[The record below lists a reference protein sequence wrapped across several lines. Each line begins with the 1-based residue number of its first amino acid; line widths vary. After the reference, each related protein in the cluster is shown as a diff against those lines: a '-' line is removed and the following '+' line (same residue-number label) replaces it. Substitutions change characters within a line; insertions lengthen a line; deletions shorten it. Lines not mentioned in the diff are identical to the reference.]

1 MFATPFYHSTFK
13 RLVAGFGKLFAD
25 IHVIRRAANG
35 AEKERMKVP
44 LTYGPAERY
53 LARLLEDPD
62 LMKGYAFKLPMM
74 SFEIKTIQY
83 DNARKLNTIK
93 KNVQPIPDK
102 LGNVI
107 RQYQGVPYKIG
118 IDLSILCKY
127 IDDAN
132 QIVEQILPWFTPAYT
147 ITLHTIPEM
156 NYKDDFPVVLQ
167 AVNLNDNYE
176 DDWKTRRNVTWTLSF
191 EVSGMFYGPVV
202 EKKLI
207 TNVQTDLHTYNLNQ
221 NPDSLEQRTNIPR
234 QSRLVASATDA
245 ESYQDDFGY
254 LLDKMVI
261 GVEDPDNSLE
271 EGLVYD
277 PITDTDVPAA
287 ITYKPKTVKYKG
299 KVSKPKLV

>member
-1 MFATPFYHSTFK
+1 MFNAPFYHSTFK

-25 IHVIRRAANG
+25 IHVVRRFPNG
-35 AEKERMKVP
+35 VEKERMKVP

-53 LARLLEDPD
+53 LARLMEDPD
-62 LMKGYAFKLPMM
+62 LMRGYAIKLPMM

-83 DNARKLNTIK
+83 DSARKLNTIK
-93 KNVQPIPDK
+93 KNIQPIPDK

-147 ITLHTIPEM
+147 ITLNTIPEM
-156 NYKDDFPVVLQ
+156 NYKDDFPVILQ

-191 EVSGMFYGPVV
+191 EVAGMFYGPVV

-207 TNVQTDLHTYNLNQ
+207 TNVQTDIHAYNAEQ

-234 QSRLVASATDA
+234 QSRLTAAVEDA
-245 ESYQDDFGY
+245 ENYQDDFGY
-254 LLDKMVI
+254 SIEKFNFND
-261 GVEDPDNSLE
+261 
-271 EGLVYD
+271 GLVYD
-277 PITDTDVPAA
+277 PKTDTDV
-287 ITYKPKTVKYKG
+287 KPKVTFKPKSAKYKG
-299 KVSKPKLV
+299 KVSRPKLV

>member
-1 MFATPFYHSTFK
+1 MFNAPFYHSTFK

-25 IHVIRRAANG
+25 IHVVRRAENG
-35 AEKERMKVP
+35 REKERLKVP

-53 LARLLEDPD
+53 LARLMEDPD
-62 LMKGYAFKLPMM
+62 LMRGYAIKLPMM

-83 DNARKLNTIK
+83 DSARKLNTIK
-93 KNVQPIPDK
+93 KNIQPIPDK

-147 ITLHTIPEM
+147 ITLNTIPEM

-176 DDWKTRRNVTWTLSF
+176 EDWKTRRSVTWTLSF
-191 EVSGMFYGPVV
+191 EVAAMFYGPVV

-207 TNVQTDLHTYNLNQ
+207 TNAQTDIHSYSAGQ
-221 NPDSLEQRTNIPR
+221 NPESPEERTNIPR
-234 QSRLVASATDA
+234 QSRQITKA
-245 ESYQDDFGY
+245 ENAENYQDDFGY
-254 LLDKMVI
+254 
-261 GVEDPDNSLE
+261 SLE
-271 EGLVYD
+271 KLPFNDGLVYD
-277 PITDTDVPAA
+277 PKTDTDVEPKV
-287 ITYKPKTVKYKG
+287 TFKPKSVKYKS
-299 KVSKPKLV
+299 KVGKPKLV